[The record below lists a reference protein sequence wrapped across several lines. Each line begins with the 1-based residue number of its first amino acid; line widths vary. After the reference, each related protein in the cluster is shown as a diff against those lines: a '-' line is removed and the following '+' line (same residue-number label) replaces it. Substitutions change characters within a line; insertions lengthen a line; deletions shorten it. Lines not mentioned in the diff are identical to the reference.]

1 MLNLSEEWP
10 NAKRNKKGGVRSW
23 NSRPKRPSQFRSGGP
38 AVNGK
43 RKGDPMNN
51 EQMEEIK
58 RHVGV
63 VAEGLEHTIQLV
75 AEGVA
80 NLDEKLE
87 GFRQEITEEFKEV
100 KSRLSKT
107 GFNQRLLVCNLL
119 KS

>member
-1 MLNLSEEWP
+1 
-10 NAKRNKKGGVRSW
+10 
-23 NSRPKRPSQFRSGGP
+23 
-38 AVNGK
+38 
-43 RKGDPMNN
+43 MNN